1 MYLNKKSLILL
12 ILALLFGFLITFAGT
27 ANIIPAGIVI
37 YLDSMIAFMIL
48 LSFITW
54 FGGSL
59 SLGLITLVFLSF
71 TSTIALVSGI
81 DISQILPLYI
91 TALFPLSIVVVM
103 FQLTG
108 EEDRKELLSFIF
120 SAIGVSVIIIPI
132 IFSEGLILYESAP
145 YQLKIGN
152 LVLLELAEPLQL
164 YYLMVIFMVIGLII
178 LFFSMRWK
186 WTFKNIWRFLCMSVF
201 FISGW
206 AALVVISYLFQGKT
220 LAPWT
225 DILFSNPIPI
235 ILLTGM
241 LFIGQLYQP
250 YKVMTSKR
258 KIMQSILTYLRED
271 PIRLLWA
278 IATTFLGAVGLTL
291 FIVLINRLTPPDI
304 LQIVQ
309 GKFGPAIELIMNALQ
324 GGLPSESEVSYLKW
338 GVPFMYFL
346 GPTVVF
352 TIPVMFIRKAETL
365 NFLQQLFLL
374 IISLPIFAIFIVMLR
389 LSYPNA
395 ADWFSIIGTV
405 SWNMI
410 AITGALTDLNMTIRF
425 GKDKEMI
432 KARARV
438 TLMRMMNSA
447 WLLFIP
453 IAIWM
458 LSSVNFDTLV
468 ANMVAGNSLYP
479 LTTMGLNTVE
489 AIVSIILLLILIL
502 LHIMGN
508 SLMPK
513 GYKRKGFKLC
523 IFRQCTYRAAADDKW
538 DNNFLAYDPIKS
550 LVYILTMFV
559 SIWFFVSTSTAF
571 GRFFFGSIVSY
582 ILVVLLSCHILFRYP
597 DID

>member
-1 MYLNKKSLILL
+1 MYLNKRSLVLL
-12 ILALLFGFLITFAGT
+12 IIALSLAFVVTFMGSQ
-27 ANIIPAGIVI
+27 NIIPAGIVI
-37 YLDSMIAFMIL
+37 YLDSMIAFTIL

-71 TSTIALVSGI
+71 TSTIAFVSNI
-81 DISQILPLYI
+81 DLSQILPLYV
-91 TALFPLSIVVVM
+91 TALFPLSIVVVF
-103 FQLTG
+103 FQVTG
-108 EEDRKELLSFIF
+108 EEERKELISFIL
-120 SAIGVSVIIIPI
+120 SAIGLSVILIPT
-132 IFSEGLILYESAP
+132 IFFEGLIMYETPP
-145 YQLKIGN
+145 YALKIGDI
-152 LVLLELAEPLQL
+152 VLLELAEAIQL
-164 YYLMVIFMVIGLII
+164 YYLLIVFVVIGFVI

-186 WTFKNIWRFLCMSVF
+186 WTFENIWRFICMSVF
-201 FISGW
+201 FITGW
-206 AALVVISYLFQGKT
+206 AALVVMSYLIQGRT
-220 LAPWT
+220 LSPWT
-225 DILFSNPIPI
+225 NILFSNPVVLIM
-235 ILLTGM
+235 LTGM
-241 LFIGQLYQP
+241 LFIGQLYNP

-258 KIMQSILTYLRED
+258 KIMHGILAYLRED
-271 PIRLLWA
+271 PLRLMWA

-291 FIVLINRLTPPDI
+291 FIVLVNRLTPPDI

-309 GKFGPAIELIMNALQ
+309 GKFGPAIDLILNALK

-352 TIPVMFIRKAETL
+352 TIPVIFIRKAQNM

-374 IISLPIFAIFIVMLR
+374 IISLPIFAIFIIMLR

-425 GKDKEMI
+425 GKDVDMI

-447 WLLFIP
+447 WLLFLP

-458 LSSVNFDTLV
+458 LSTINIDLM
-468 ANMVAGNSLYP
+468 AQNLMHGNVLYP
-479 LTTMGLNTVE
+479 LMAMGMNDME
-489 AIVSIILLLILIL
+489 AAVSLILLIVLIL

-513 GYKRKGFKLC
+513 GYRRKGFKLC
-523 IFRQCTYRAAADDKW
+523 IFRQCTYRAAADDRW
-538 DNNFLAYDPIKS
+538 DPNFLAYDPIKS
-550 LVYILTMFV
+550 LVYIITMFV
-559 SIWFFVSTSTAF
+559 AVWFFVSTLTAF
-571 GRFFFGSIVSY
+571 GRFFFGSIISY
-582 ILVVLLSCHILFRYP
+582 ILVVLLSCHIIFKYP
-597 DID
+597 EI